1 MRILIFNELYTPNK
15 KGGAEVSTQ
24 LLAESLV
31 ELGHEIHICTSSNKN
46 SDEIINGV
54 VIHRRKQHNIYWSF
68 YHDSMPVWKK
78 TIWHLV
84 EMYNL
89 FGYWTIRNIIHLV
102 APDVIHT
109 NVFTGFSVIVWRIAK
124 KHKIPV
130 VHTLR
135 DYYLMC
141 VRSILFNRG
150 HDCSKTCGLCR
161 FVSEPKRIMSQYVAA
176 VVGISHFILD
186 KHINASY
193 FKSVNIKSVIPNA
206 VSISSPSVMHYMERN
221 YSIGYLGRIHESKGI
236 EYLIESFL
244 SIKNTNY
251 ILQIGGDG
259 EQDYVERLKMK
270 YSSKKVQ
277 FLGKVNSEE
286 FLKKIRLLVVPS
298 LWEEPFGRVIIEA
311 HACACPVL
319 VSNRG
324 GMPELINNHNGRV
337 FDLGV
342 KGTLSC
348 LLEHF
353 IQRKLIFD
361 VNSSEALELYSND
374 AVVNQY
380 IDVYN
385 EVVQKSNFLN
395 NNVL

>member
-31 ELGHEIHICTSSNKN
+31 KLGHEIHICTSSNKN

-68 YHDSMPVWKK
+68 YHDGKPVWKK
-78 TIWHLV
+78 IIWHLV

-89 FGYWTIRNIIHLV
+89 LGYWTIRNVIDLV

-109 NVFTGFSVIVWRIAK
+109 NVFTGFSVIVWGIAK
-124 KHKIPV
+124 HYKIPV

-141 VRSILFNRG
+141 VRSTLFNKG
-150 HDCSKTCGLCR
+150 HNCDKACGLCKL
-161 FVSEPKRIMSQYVAA
+161 VSAPKRLMSQDVTA
-176 VVGISHFILD
+176 VVGISHFILE

-193 FKSVNIKSVIPNA
+193 FKSVSIKSVIPNA
-206 VSISSPSVMHYMERN
+206 VSISSPSETYYMERN
-221 YSIGYLGRIHESKGI
+221 CSIGYLGRIHESKGI

-244 SIKNTNY
+244 SIKSTNY

-259 EQDYVERLKMK
+259 EQGYVDQLKTK
-270 YSSKKVQ
+270 YSSKRVQ

-298 LWEEPFGRVIIEA
+298 LWGEPFGRVIIEA
-311 HACACPVL
+311 HACDCPVL
-319 VSNRG
+319 VSNKG
-324 GMPELINNHNGRV
+324 GMPELINNHNGKV
-337 FDLGV
+337 FDLDV
-342 KGTLSC
+342 KGSLSC
-348 LLEHF
+348 LLEQF
-353 IQRKLIFD
+353 MQGKLIFD
-361 VNSSEALELYSND
+361 VDLAKTLKLYSND
-374 AVVNQY
+374 VIVNQY
-380 IDVYN
+380 IELYN
-385 EVVQKSNFLN
+385 KVVQKYN
-395 NNVL
+395 N

>member
-1 MRILIFNELYTPNK
+1 M
-15 KGGAEVSTQ
+15 
-24 LLAESLV
+24 
-31 ELGHEIHICTSSNKN
+31 
-46 SDEIINGV
+46 
-54 VIHRRKQHNIYWSF
+54 
-68 YHDSMPVWKK
+68 
-78 TIWHLV
+78 
-84 EMYNL
+84 
-89 FGYWTIRNIIHLV
+89 
-102 APDVIHT
+102 
-109 NVFTGFSVIVWRIAK
+109 
-124 KHKIPV
+124 
-130 VHTLR
+130 
-135 DYYLMC
+135 
-141 VRSILFNRG
+141 
-150 HDCSKTCGLCR
+150 
-161 FVSEPKRIMSQYVAA
+161 
-176 VVGISHFILD
+176 
-186 KHINASY
+186 
-193 FKSVNIKSVIPNA
+193 
-206 VSISSPSVMHYMERN
+206 
-221 YSIGYLGRIHESKGI
+221 
-236 EYLIESFL
+236 
-244 SIKNTNY
+244 
-251 ILQIGGDG
+251 QIGGDG

-337 FDLGV
+337 FDLGA

-380 IDVYN
+380 IDV
-385 EVVQKSNFLN
+385 
-395 NNVL
+395 

>member
-31 ELGHEIHICTSSNKN
+31 ELGYEVHICTSSDKN

-54 VIHRRKQHNIYWSF
+54 VVHRRKQHNIYWSLC
-68 YHDSMPVWKK
+68 HDSMPLWKK
-78 TIWHLV
+78 IVWHFV
-84 EMYNL
+84 ETYNL
-89 FGYWTIRNIIHLV
+89 FEYWTIKNVIYLV
-102 APDVIHT
+102 EPDVIHT
-109 NVFTGFSVIVWRIAK
+109 NVFTGFSVIVWKIAK
-124 KHKIPV
+124 RYKIPI

-141 VRSILFNRG
+141 VRSTLFNKG
-150 HDCSKTCGLCR
+150 HDCDKRCGLCR
-161 FVSEPKRIMSQYVAA
+161 LVSEPKRFMSQYVSA
-176 VVGISHFILD
+176 VVGISHFILN

-193 FKSVNIKSVIPNA
+193 FKSADIKSVIPNA
-206 VSISSPSVMHYMERN
+206 VSISYPSVKFHMERN
-221 YSIGYLGRIHESKGI
+221 YSIGYLGRIHESKGL

-244 SIKNTNY
+244 SIKGTNY

-259 EQDYVERLKMK
+259 EQGYVEQLKMK
-270 YSSKKVQ
+270 YSSKRVQ
-277 FLGKVNSEE
+277 FLGKVNSED

-298 LWEEPFGRVIIEA
+298 LWGEPFGRVIIEA

-319 VSNRG
+319 VSNKG

-337 FDLGV
+337 FDLDV
-342 KGTLSC
+342 KGSLTY
-348 LLEHF
+348 LLEQF
-353 IQRKLIFD
+353 MQGRLIFD
-361 VNSSEALELYSND
+361 VDLSHALELYSKD
-374 AVVNQY
+374 VVVNQY

-385 EVVQKSNFLN
+385 NVVQERNLLN
-395 NNVL
+395 S

>member
-54 VIHRRKQHNIYWSF
+54 VIHRRKQHN
-68 YHDSMPVWKK
+68 
-78 TIWHLV
+78 LV

-141 VRSILFNRG
+141 VRSTLFNRG

-176 VVGISHFILD
+176 VVGII
-186 KHINASY
+186 
-193 FKSVNIKSVIPNA
+193 
-206 VSISSPSVMHYMERN
+206 
-221 YSIGYLGRIHESKGI
+221 
-236 EYLIESFL
+236 
-244 SIKNTNY
+244 
-251 ILQIGGDG
+251 
-259 EQDYVERLKMK
+259 
-270 YSSKKVQ
+270 
-277 FLGKVNSEE
+277 
-286 FLKKIRLLVVPS
+286 
-298 LWEEPFGRVIIEA
+298 
-311 HACACPVL
+311 
-319 VSNRG
+319 
-324 GMPELINNHNGRV
+324 
-337 FDLGV
+337 
-342 KGTLSC
+342 
-348 LLEHF
+348 
-353 IQRKLIFD
+353 
-361 VNSSEALELYSND
+361 
-374 AVVNQY
+374 
-380 IDVYN
+380 
-385 EVVQKSNFLN
+385 
-395 NNVL
+395 